1 MATTIRGRQTRSK
14 VCDPC
19 DNAEKPGIDGSVS
32 WPHRSGRRSG
42 LATVSAVSDSPEDQG
57 PILAVVTGASR
68 GIGAG
73 IAAAATADGSVV
85 AVCNRSASDFERQLT
100 VDLSR
105 PESWPEFATWFD
117 KLVDDVAPAQIVAIH
132 NAATLTPIGFAGEVD
147 AEGYTSNVLLNSAA
161 PQVVGDA
168 IIRTARCATTP
179 TVLVQLSSGA
189 GKNPYPGWTSYCAS
203 KAAVDMWVRSV
214 GLEQADRNDLVR
226 ALSISPGVVATAMQA
241 EIRTSDSDAFPDV
254 ERFQDLHDDDHL
266 ADPAEVGATIWQIAR
281 SETWANG
288 TVGDLSL
295 MRS

>member
-1 MATTIRGRQTRSK
+1 M
-14 VCDPC
+14 
-19 DNAEKPGIDGSVS
+19 
-32 WPHRSGRRSG
+32 
-42 LATVSAVSDSPEDQG
+42 LATVSSVSDSTGNEGQRPV
-57 PILAVVTGASR
+57 LAVVTGASR

-85 AVCNRSASDFERQLT
+85 AVCNRSASNFERQLT

-105 PESWPEFATWFD
+105 PESWPEFAMWFD
-117 KLVDDVAPAQIVAIH
+117 TLVDEVAPARIVAVH

-147 AEGYTSNVLLNSAA
+147 AESYASNVLLNSAA

-168 IIRTARCATTP
+168 IIRTALRAATP

-214 GLEQADRNDLVR
+214 GLEQADRDDLVR

-241 EIRTSDSDAFPDV
+241 EIRNSDSDAFPNV
-254 ERFQDLHDDDHL
+254 ERFQDLHDDGYL
-266 ADPAEVGATIWQIAR
+266 ADPTEVGATIWKIAR
-281 SETWANG
+281 AETWANG
-288 TVGDLSL
+288 TVGDLTL
-295 MRS
+295 GET